1 MAAYEN
7 LIDVLDL
14 NEHHV
19 GFLEL
24 IQAQQWVMAL
34 RTIPETIVMLPQIP
48 QFYYTLDKVNEG
60 YYMSKVDVL
69 DFHFWSSYIAEV
81 LGVPDDGD
89 KTYFDNIRTD
99 HFLEEMLEAD
109 EIVRTMITSRT
120 RFNNPIKVSDLTWL
134 GIIF

>member
-34 RTIPETIVMLPQIP
+34 RAIPETIVMLPQIL

-60 YYMSKVDVL
+60 YYMSKVDGL
-69 DFHFWSSYIAEV
+69 DFHFWSSYIVEF

-99 HFLEEMLEAD
+99 HFLEEMLEVD

-120 RFNNPIKVSDLTWL
+120 RFSNPIKVSDLTWL